1 MEIAAHLEKIER
13 ISALRGRLDRDQDFE
28 LWMWMSMTVATN
40 AVNAALH
47 HLGLSDGGDFYAH
60 QIPGLYVEPPPKDGH
75 WQKVI
80 RGPGDLI
87 HVGFPPLKGV
97 VPDFMER
104 AFAALVILED
114 MREPYARGNEPITPD
129 LADACDAA
137 FDECVDLTS
146 QIMVGPGGSFPA

>member
-1 MEIAAHLEKIER
+1 MEIAAHLEKVER

-60 QIPGLYVEPPPKDGH
+60 QIPGLYVEPPPTDGK
-75 WQKVI
+75 WKKVI

-87 HVGFPPLKGV
+87 HVGFPPLEGE
-97 VPDFMER
+97 VPEIMER
-104 AFAALVILED
+104 AFVALNVLED
-114 MREPYARGNEPITPD
+114 MREPYARGNRPIAPD
-129 LADACDAA
+129 LADACDTA
-137 FDECVDLTS
+137 FDECLALTKE
-146 QIMVGPGGSFPA
+146 VLDGPPGGAA